1 MEISFLLQKSTSVL
15 RDLKF
20 KTPEL
25 DTELILAK
33 ALQTTREDILINQNK
48 TLTNKQF
55 DLCNNYFIQRL
66 RKKPVAYILGN
77 KEFWKSN
84 FAVNQNVLI
93 PRPDTELIIQET
105 LRIFDKFKSIN
116 ILDIG
121 TGSGCIILS
130 LLKELKLSRG
140 VGIDISIDSIKVA
153 KINAKLQQM
162 DNRVNFIKSNID
174 NYNTSNYDLIV
185 SNPPYIKKFKLK
197 SLSEDVKNFE
207 PKIALDGGPS
217 GKALIHKVIKKSSKL
232 LKRKGILI
240 LEFDND
246 QIYFTK
252 KTLIEN
258 DLFPKKI
265 VKGIS
270 GYYRCMVSIKN

>member
-55 DLCNNYFIQRL
+55 DLFNNYFIQRL

-121 TGSGCIILS
+121 T
-130 LLKELKLSRG
+130 
-140 VGIDISIDSIKVA
+140 
-153 KINAKLQQM
+153 
-162 DNRVNFIKSNID
+162 
-174 NYNTSNYDLIV
+174 
-185 SNPPYIKKFKLK
+185 
-197 SLSEDVKNFE
+197 
-207 PKIALDGGPS
+207 ALA
-217 GKALIHKVIKKSSKL
+217 ALFYL
-232 LKRKGILI
+232 YLR
-240 LEFDND
+240 N
-246 QIYFTK
+246 
-252 KTLIEN
+252 
-258 DLFPKKI
+258 
-265 VKGIS
+265 
-270 GYYRCMVSIKN
+270 